1 MATNGNDRYDVV
13 IVGGGHNGLTAAAF
27 LARAGR
33 RVVIL
38 EAEPRVG
45 GFATTQ
51 ELIPSA
57 AGFRSTPYAIDL
69 FSGMIP
75 RSVIDD
81 LDLRSYG
88 FRSYEADPYAT
99 FLGPDGSSIAQ
110 WRSLDRTC
118 AELARFSRRDAE
130 RYRQFS
136 EILCEAWNAALPY
149 LQDHP
154 TRPRA
159 RSVAELAWR
168 VGRARRHMGPAARL
182 LLSSPASV
190 LDEWFERDEVKVIL
204 ATWAAA
210 TGQVTLDTPGY
221 GAGMAMAVLSHRWG
235 CHRAVGGMGA
245 LTQSLARCV
254 QAHGG
259 EIRLSTRV
267 QEIGV
272 AGGRA
277 TGALLEDGSEVRAE
291 HVIACV
297 DPAALFDRLVPDE
310 HLPTRTRDELRS
322 MKVCEQNITYFTGH
336 AALERRP
343 TLPRHGRDAE
353 HERVLLEAGYQML
366 VPSYASLQRAIDS
379 CTRGEEPDEIPLW
392 VSLPSARDRTLVPE
406 GSSGESMYFMSPVSP
421 YELQGRSW
429 QSAKG
434 AYFDRCL
441 KTIDGYLAGTLDAT
455 IGTAALSPE
464 DMTAIATKGHA
475 CHIDMALTQFG
486 PWRPT
491 PSLGGYATP
500 IDGLWH
506 ASAGSHPLPSVNGWA
521 GRTVARTVLRGPG
534 GQTRARI
541 ARQLAPRATSSGA
554 HASGVADAPVAG
566 VR

>member
-1 MATNGNDRYDVV
+1 MTTSLGSTYDVAV
-13 IVGGGHNGLTAAAF
+13 VGGGHNGLTAAAF
-27 LARAGR
+27 LARAGK
-33 RVVIL
+33 RVVVL
-38 EAEPRVG
+38 EAQPRVG

-51 ELIPSA
+51 ELIAEAP
-57 AGFRSTPYAIDL
+57 GFRSTPYAIDL

-75 RSVIDD
+75 RSIIDD
-81 LDLRSYG
+81 LDLRSHG

-118 AELARFSRRDAE
+118 KELARFSRRDAE
-130 RYRQFS
+130 RYRQFA

-159 RSVAELAWR
+159 KSVAELAWR

-190 LDEWFERDEVKVIL
+190 LEEWFERDEVKVIL

-245 LTQSLARCV
+245 LTQSIARCLE
-254 QAHGG
+254 AHGG
-259 EIRLSTRV
+259 EIRTSTRV
-267 QEIGV
+267 AEIAV
-272 AGGRA
+272 AGERV
-277 TGALLEDGSEVRAE
+277 TGVTLEDGSEVRATD
-291 HVIACV
+291 VIASV
-297 DPAALFDRLVPDE
+297 DPVTLFDRLLPAAHVPE
-310 HLPTRTRDELRS
+310 RTRDELRA

-343 TLPRHGRDAE
+343 TLPRHARDAAHGRD
-353 HERVLLEAGYQML
+353 LIEAGYQML

-379 CTRGEEPDEIPLW
+379 CVRGEEPEDIPLW

-406 GSSGESMYFMSPVSP
+406 GSQGESLYMMSPVSP
-421 YELQGRSW
+421 YQLKDRPWSE
-429 QSAKG
+429 AKG

-441 KTIDGYLAGTLDAT
+441 DTIDTYLEGTKDAV

-464 DMTAIATKGHA
+464 DMSAIATKGHA

-491 PSLGGYATP
+491 PSLAGHQTP
-500 IDGLWH
+500 VAGLWH

-521 GRTVARTVLRGPG
+521 GRTVAATVLRGPG
-534 GQTRARI
+534 GRIRTRI
-541 ARQLAPRATSSGA
+541 ARQLAPSAPA
-554 HASGVADAPVAG
+554 AAPAVPVAPPVAG

>member
-1 MATNGNDRYDVV
+1 MTDIARSVYDVA

-27 LARAGR
+27 LAKAGK
-33 RVVIL
+33 RVVVL
-38 EAEPRVG
+38 EAQPRVG

-51 ELIPSA
+51 ELIADAP
-57 AGFRSTPYAIDL
+57 GFRSTPYAIDL

-81 LDLRSYG
+81 LDLRSHG

-118 AELARFSRRDAE
+118 QELARFSRRDAE
-130 RYRQFS
+130 RYRQFAQ
-136 EILCEAWNAALPY
+136 ILCDAWNAALPY

-159 RSVAELAWR
+159 KSIAELAWR
-168 VGRARRHMGPAARL
+168 VGRARRSMGPAARL
-182 LLSSPASV
+182 LLASPATV
-190 LDEWFERDEVKVIL
+190 LEEWFERDEVRVIL

-235 CHRAVGGMGA
+235 CHRAVGGMGT
-245 LTQSLARCV
+245 LTQSLAHCV

-259 EIRLSTRV
+259 EIRTSTRV
-267 QEIGV
+267 QEITVSGE
-272 AGGRA
+272 RA
-277 TGALLEDGSEVRAE
+277 TGVLLEDGAQVVATE
-291 HVIACV
+291 VIASV
-297 DPAALFDRLVPDE
+297 DPITLFDRLLPAQHVPD
-310 HLPTRTRDELRS
+310 RTRGELDA

-343 TLPRHGRDAE
+343 TLPRHGRDGA

-366 VPSYASLQRAIDS
+366 VPSYESLRRAIDS
-379 CTRGEEPDEIPLW
+379 CTRGEEPDDIPLW
-392 VSLPSARDRTLVPE
+392 VSLPSARDRTLVPD
-406 GSSGESMYFMSPVSP
+406 GSSGESLYFMSPVSP
-421 YELQGRSW
+421 YELKDRPW
-429 QSAKG
+429 HEAKG

-441 KTIDGYLAGTLDAT
+441 DTVDTYLAGTKDAV

-464 DMTAIATKGHA
+464 DMSAIATKGHA

-491 PSLGGYATP
+491 PSLSGYRTP
-500 IDGLWH
+500 VDGLWH

-534 GQTRARI
+534 G
-541 ARQLAPRATSSGA
+541 
-554 HASGVADAPVAG
+554 G
-566 VR
+566 VRTRVAARVA

>member
-1 MATNGNDRYDVV
+1 MAISPSGTYDVA

-27 LARAGR
+27 LARAGK

-51 ELIPSA
+51 ELIASA
-57 AGFRSTPYAIDL
+57 PGFKSTPYAIDL

-75 RSVIDD
+75 RSIVDD
-81 LDLRSYG
+81 LDLRSHG

-118 AELARFSRRDAE
+118 AELKRFSPRDAD
-130 RYRQFS
+130 RYRQFA

-159 RSVAELAWR
+159 RSIAELAWR

-221 GAGMAMAVLSHRWG
+221 GAGMAMAVLSHKWG

-245 LTQSLARCV
+245 LTQSIARCFE
-254 QAHGG
+254 AHGG
-259 EIRLSTRV
+259 EIRTSTRV
-267 QEIGV
+267 HEIAV
-272 AGGRA
+272 SGGRA
-277 TGALLEDGSEVRAE
+277 TGAILEDGSEVRATE
-291 HVIACV
+291 VVACV
-297 DPAALFDRLVPDE
+297 DPVALFDRLLAPG
-310 HLPTRTRDELRS
+310 HLPDRTRDELRA

-343 TLPRHGRDAE
+343 TVPRHATDPDRARD
-353 HERVLLEAGYQML
+353 LLEAGYQML
-366 VPSYASLQRAIDS
+366 VPSYASLQAAIAS
-379 CTRGEEPDEIPLW
+379 CVRGEEPDDIPLW
-392 VSLPSARDRTLVPE
+392 ASLPSARDRTLVPD
-406 GSSGESMYFMSPVSP
+406 GSQGESLYFMSPVSP
-421 YELQGRSW
+421 YKLKDRGW
-429 QSAKG
+429 QEAKG

-441 KTIDGYLAGTLDAT
+441 NTIDGYLVGTKDAT

-500 IDGLWH
+500 VDGLWH

-521 GRTVARTVLRGPG
+521 GRTVAQTVLRGPG
-534 GQTRARI
+534 GKTRARLV
-541 ARQLAPRATSSGA
+541 RQLAPRPAA
-554 HASGVADAPVAG
+554 APAPAPGRTPSAV
-566 VR
+566 